1 MHLNMIAQLIANSL
15 VAASEIILVGIAFV
29 LTYRTARFIHFAQ
42 AVIIAAGAYF
52 TLFLYSQCSL
62 PLLPSMCLSILL
74 CGGLGAIT
82 ELSIHRPLRSRGS
95 SGTILLLASLGV
107 LIVGQ
112 NLISLGFGDDL
123 LTLAG
128 LNIQPGVIILGA
140 RLSPVRIWIICSS
153 LSTVA
158 LVSLLLNSTK
168 TGKQMRSVGNSP
180 FLAEVC
186 GVNSNGI
193 ILIAFVVSSGFAG
206 LAGILLALDT
216 GMTPTMGIN
225 PLILGI
231 VAVIIAG
238 ARAESTIIGI
248 VFAGLLIGTVQQL
261 SVWFLGSEW
270 NETTTFLILLAV
282 LLVKP
287 TGLLDQAG
295 WRSLF
300 QRIG

>member
-1 MHLNMIAQLIANSL
+1 MTAQLIANSL
-15 VAASEIILVGIAFV
+15 VAASEIIVVGIAFG
-29 LTYRTARFIHFAQ
+29 LIYRTARFIFFAQ
-42 AVIIAAGAYF
+42 ALMIAAGAYF
-52 TLFLYSQCSL
+52 TLFLYSQFSL
-62 PLLPSMCLSILL
+62 PLLPSMGLSILL
-74 CGGLGAIT
+74 CGGVGAIL
-82 ELSIHRPLRSRGS
+82 ELSVHRPLRNNGS
-95 SGTILLLASLGV
+95 SGTIMLLASLGV

-112 NLISLGFGDDL
+112 NLISVGFGDDL
-123 LTLAG
+123 RTLAG
-128 LNIQPGVIILGA
+128 LNIKPGILFLGA
-140 RLSPVRIWIICSS
+140 RLSPIRIWIIGVS
-153 LSTVA
+153 LITVA
-158 LVSLLLNSTK
+158 FVFLLLNSTK

-186 GVNSNGI
+186 GVNSDVI
-193 ILIAFVVSSGFAG
+193 ILITFVISSGLAG
-206 LAGILLALDT
+206 LAGVLLALDT

-231 VAVIIAG
+231 IAVIIAG
-238 ARAESTIIGI
+238 AGAGDTIGI

-300 QRIG
+300 KRVG